1 MNVSQGSVK
10 RRVLQLS
17 DSRNWLST
25 RYSLGEGSD
34 SQFQTVLA
42 HSPGLK
48 GAPCAPGTVA
58 FFPLIYRSQAGQL
71 EGVFLHAPQP
81 CCWQRHNSRMPTNA
95 LLPLLQQRLPGLLAV
110 YAFGSRVKQGGAQAR
125 ADSDLDLAVLV
136 EGRADP
142 VLLIELMG
150 ELTDVVGCPVDLLDL
165 RAASTVMQH
174 QVLTSGTQLWAKDI
188 QADLFAAAM
197 LTEKLWFDARRAP
210 LVQDVMERGSVY
222 GR

>member
-1 MNVSQGSVK
+1 
-10 RRVLQLS
+10 
-17 DSRNWLST
+17 
-25 RYSLGEGSD
+25 
-34 SQFQTVLA
+34 
-42 HSPGLK
+42 
-48 GAPCAPGTVA
+48 
-58 FFPLIYRSQAGQL
+58 
-71 EGVFLHAPQP
+71 
-81 CCWQRHNSRMPTNA
+81 MPTNA

-142 VLLIELMG
+142 VLLFELMG
-150 ELTDVVGCPVDLLDL
+150 ELTDVIGCPVDLLDL